1 MKKRKIFRKLSVWA
15 ARILTVVLLTSC
27 SSGKVSSSGENQSG
41 QAGQSPG
48 VHLSGETKPSAGTH
62 LTGELKPTSGAN
74 GANLSGETK
83 PSAGTA
89 PAASAQQ
96 SAGLPDLTDSL
107 PSEMLCCGLPSAFER
122 SSVPAPGS
130 RAWADINDDVPF
142 FTEKEMEAARSMAA
156 AAGDKSGRPRGY
168 QVYGPLDRLGRCTGA
183 CALVGTETLPQEGRG
198 DISSVKPT
206 GWHTVTYDE
215 IEGDYLFNRCHLIG
229 FQLTGQNINE
239 QNLITGTRYMNIEG
253 MLPYEESVLAYV
265 RGTGNHVLYRVSP
278 VFDGDNLLAAGV
290 LMEASSVEDPIV
302 RFCAFCFNVQPGI
315 EIDYADGESRRAAE
329 PADRTVN
336 ANLPG
341 DTPGQMSGKT
351 AGVPAD
357 QSGITPG
364 NTGSSNNRSW
374 KEWDYIV
381 NVKSRIFHRPDCESV
396 DKMREKNRQGFCG
409 TREELTENG
418 YKPCKNC
425 RP

>member
-1 MKKRKIFRKLSVWA
+1 M
-15 ARILTVVLLTSC
+15 
-27 SSGKVSSSGENQSG
+27 
-41 QAGQSPG
+41 
-48 VHLSGETKPSAGTH
+48 
-62 LTGELKPTSGAN
+62 
-74 GANLSGETK
+74 
-83 PSAGTA
+83 
-89 PAASAQQ
+89 
-96 SAGLPDLTDSL
+96 
-107 PSEMLCCGLPSAFER
+107 
-122 SSVPAPGS
+122 
-130 RAWADINDDVPF
+130 
-142 FTEKEMEAARSMAA
+142 
-156 AAGDKSGRPRGY
+156 
-168 QVYGPLDRLGRCTGA
+168 
-183 CALVGTETLPQEGRG
+183 GTETLPQEGRG

-329 PADRTVN
+329 PADRAVN
-336 ANLPG
+336 ADLPG

-364 NTGSSNNRSW
+364 NTGSSNNRSR

>member
-15 ARILTVVLLTSC
+15 VRILTVVLLTSC
-27 SSGKVSSSGENQSG
+27 SSGRVSSSGENQSG
-41 QAGQSPG
+41 QAGQSAG
-48 VHLSGETKPSAGTH
+48 THQTGETKPS
-62 LTGELKPTSGAN
+62 SGA
-74 GANLSGETK
+74 G
-83 PSAGTA
+83 

-96 SAGLPDLTDSL
+96 SAGLPDLTESS

-142 FTEKEMEAARSMAA
+142 FTEKEMEAARSIAA
-156 AAGDKSGRPRGY
+156 AAGDKSGRPGGY

-206 GWHTVTYDE
+206 GWHTAAYDE
-215 IEGDYLFNRCHLIG
+215 IEGKYLFNRCHLIG

-315 EIDYADGESRRAAE
+315 EIDYANGESRRTAE
-329 PADRTVN
+329 PADRTGN
-336 ANLPG
+336 ADLSG
-341 DTPGQMSGKT
+341 DTPGQISGKT
-351 AGVPAD
+351 AGLPAD
-357 QSGITPG
+357 KSGITPG
-364 NTGSSNNRSW
+364 SGSSNARSR